1 MLARSSQPSW
11 AALDPVSAL
20 LIELRVQGTFFCST
34 DLAGPWVMDV
44 PARDFASFH
53 FVVSGDCWLGLTGER
68 TRLLAPGQL
77 ALVARSPA
85 HRLGSQ
91 QNLRGKSVDWKDEKR
106 LSAAASSLQHPG
118 GGAHT
123 LLICGGL
130 RFAGFATS
138 ALVPLLPALIVA
150 DRKQTGAGLPRLL
163 EALGAEAQTPRAGSA
178 TITARLLEIVTVEAI
193 RAFVESAPA
202 EGGGWLSALRD
213 PQLGRA
219 LVAIH
224 DRPEVDWSLD
234 SMAAA
239 AGMSRS
245 VFARRFTECLAM
257 PPKHY
262 LTRVRMYRALESLQ
276 HATLSVAELAH
287 RLGYDSEAAFA
298 RAFKRH
304 IGISPSAARKLTLG

>member
-1 MLARSSQPSW
+1 
-11 AALDPVSAL
+11 
-20 LIELRVQGTFFCST
+20 
-34 DLAGPWVMDV
+34 
-44 PARDFASFH
+44 
-53 FVVSGDCWLGLTGER
+53 
-68 TRLLAPGQL
+68 
-77 ALVARSPA
+77 
-85 HRLGSQ
+85 
-91 QNLRGKSVDWKDEKR
+91 
-106 LSAAASSLQHPG
+106 
-118 GGAHT
+118 
-123 LLICGGL
+123 
-130 RFAGFATS
+130 
-138 ALVPLLPALIVA
+138 
-150 DRKQTGAGLPRLL
+150 
-163 EALGAEAQTPRAGSA
+163 
-178 TITARLLEIVTVEAI
+178 
-193 RAFVESAPA
+193 
-202 EGGGWLSALRD
+202 
-213 PQLGRA
+213 
-219 LVAIH
+219 VAIH